1 MKYVRRL
8 TPTQPYD
15 AAGTESWLADMAR
28 RGLHLKKFRPLF
40 CTFEQ
45 GEPREVRYRL
55 EPHRRVLDDDLPQRM
70 LELYE
75 EFGWEFVGE
84 TNRTLLIFRTEDPN
98 APEPHSDPELQA
110 KGWKQLYRGYRNTF
124 LSDLLLAVL
133 VGLFTGWTL
142 LGSGMPVYVFL
153 TTSAPLLLLLE
164 VWCLCQLPPAYRD
177 MSILSGMVRRLQAG
191 EPLEHRGPYP
201 RKRPWAVPGFLVSVV
216 LIVLLIVGNYVY
228 PLTGGGAKNLEEFD
242 AFPLLSLA
250 ELEGAGFRSDSF
262 VVDGVD
268 YANFFRL
275 ERSFLCPNQW
285 EVVQS
290 GEGPSSG
297 QWVRLEIFRYD
308 SLLPFLTVPLAQELL
323 DEAMELDEDIWWSAP
338 AGEEITWTVTDY
350 PGYGLEYLAVAR
362 REGSAFQA
370 AVAAGNGKAAV
381 VRYTGHG
388 DLSAHLDE
396 IAAMLTQS

>member
-1 MKYVRRL
+1 MKHVRKL

-15 AAGTESWLADMAR
+15 AAGTESWLSDMAR
-28 RGLHLKKFRPLF
+28 RGLHLKKYRHLF
-40 CTFEQ
+40 CTFTR
-45 GEPREVRYRL
+45 GEPAEVRYRL
-55 EPHRRVLDDDLPQRM
+55 EPHRRLLDDDLPQGM
-70 LELYE
+70 LDLYG
-75 EFGWEFVGE
+75 EFGWEFVDE
-84 TNRTLLIFRTEDPN
+84 ANRSLLLFRTQDPN

-110 KGWKQLYRGYRNTF
+110 KGWQQLYRSYRNTF

-133 VGLFTGWTL
+133 VAFFTGWAL
-142 LGSGMPVYVFL
+142 LGDGMPVYVFL

-164 VWCLCQLPPAYRD
+164 VWCLCQLPPAFRD
-177 MSILSGMVRRLQAG
+177 MSILSGMVRRLRAG

-201 RKRPWAVPGFLVSVV
+201 RKRPWAVPSFLVSVV
-216 LIVLLIVGNYVY
+216 LIVLLVIGNYVY

-250 ELEGAGFRSDSF
+250 ELEWEDFRSDSF
-262 VVDGVD
+262 VVNGVD
-268 YANFFRL
+268 YANFYRV
-275 ERSFLCPNQW
+275 ERSVLCPNQW

-338 AGEEITWTVTDY
+338 EDGESTWTVTEY
-350 PGYGLEYLAVAR
+350 PGFGLDWLAAAR
-362 REGSAFQA
+362 RENGAFQIA
-370 AVAAGNGKAAV
+370 AAAGNGRALV

-388 DLSAHLDE
+388 DLTGYLE
-396 IAAMLTQS
+396 ELAAMLR

>member
-1 MKYVRRL
+1 MGKV
-8 TPTQPYD
+8 
-15 AAGTESWLADMAR
+15 
-28 RGLHLKKFRPLF
+28 
-40 CTFEQ
+40 
-45 GEPREVRYRL
+45 
-55 EPHRRVLDDDLPQRM
+55 
-70 LELYE
+70 
-75 EFGWEFVGE
+75 
-84 TNRTLLIFRTEDPN
+84 
-98 APEPHSDPELQA
+98 
-110 KGWKQLYRGYRNTF
+110 LYRFR
-124 LSDLLLAVL
+124 
-133 VGLFTGWTL
+133 W
-142 LGSGMPVYVFL
+142 
-153 TTSAPLLLLLE
+153 
-164 VWCLCQLPPAYRD
+164 
-177 MSILSGMVRRLQAG
+177 
-191 EPLEHRGPYP
+191 
-201 RKRPWAVPGFLVSVV
+201 
-216 LIVLLIVGNYVY
+216 LIVLLVIGNYVY

-250 ELEGAGFRSDSF
+250 ELEGADFRSDSF

-308 SLLPFLTVPLAQELL
+308 SLLPFLNVPLAHELL
-323 DEAMELDEDIWWSAP
+323 DETMELDEDIWWSAP
-338 AGEEITWTVTDY
+338 EGEQFTWTVTDY
-350 PGYGLEYLAVAR
+350 PGYGLDYLAVAR